1 MSLTILIKS
10 KKIRFFYKLS
20 SVQLGVAGAVLAGL
34 VWFSAMPSNKLEDAH
49 VRVEYTQSGLEQQKA
64 EVEALK
70 DKTKQ
75 QLTGMLLKLGEMQ
88 SQMHRLN
95 ALGEKLA
102 QQADLDLSE
111 FNLASL
117 PAIGGP
123 STETAEVSITSDLDV
138 LKQIDAMLLTLD
150 DKTQQLEALESIL
163 LNHGVYEESFISGR
177 PISSGWLSSY
187 YGIRKDPFNGLPTM
201 HKGLDFAGKYGSP
214 VVATGAGIV
223 TWADDRYGYGN
234 LVEVDHGD
242 GFVTRYGH
250 NETLHVRIGDV
261 VTKGQKIAAMG
272 STGRS
277 TGPHV
282 HYEVLHNGKH
292 VDPLK
297 YVYREA
303 SSN

>member
-1 MSLTILIKS
+1 MRLTILIKS

-20 SVQLGVAGAVLAGL
+20 TAQLVAAGAVFASVILIA
-34 VWFSAMPSNKLEDAH
+34 ANQDNKLDDAH
-49 VRVEYTQSGLEQQKA
+49 LRVEYTQSGLAQQKA
-64 EVEALK
+64 DVEALK
-70 DKTKQ
+70 DTTKQ
-75 QLTGMLLKLGEMQ
+75 QLTGMLMKLGEMQ
-88 SQMHRLN
+88 SQMLRLN

-102 QQADLDLSE
+102 QQADLDLAE

-123 STETAEVSITSDLDV
+123 SSETANVTISSDLDV

-297 YVYREA
+297 YVFREGD
-303 SSN
+303 SK

>member
-1 MSLTILIKS
+1 MSLTIFIKS
-10 KKIRFFYKLS
+10 KKTRMFYKLS
-20 SVQLGVAGAVLAGL
+20 TLQLACIGALITGL
-34 VWFSAMPSNKLEDAH
+34 VVFAMEQENTLADAH
-49 VRVEYTQSGLEQQKA
+49 VRVEYTQSGLAQQKN

-70 DKTKQ
+70 DSTKQ
-75 QLTGMLLKLGEMQ
+75 QLTGMIMKLGEMQ
-88 SQMHRLN
+88 SQLHRLN

-123 STETAEVSITSDLDV
+123 SSETAQLNIESDLDV
-138 LKQIDAMLLTLD
+138 LKRIDAMLLTLD

-163 LNHGVYEESFISGR
+163 LNHGVYQESFISGR

-187 YGIRKDPFNGLPTM
+187 YGIRKDPFSGMPTM
-201 HKGLDFAGKYGSP
+201 HKGLDFAGKYGSA

-234 LVEVDHGD
+234 LIEVDHGD

-250 NETLHVRIGDV
+250 NERLHVRIGDV
-261 VTKGQKIAAMG
+261 VTKGQKIASMG

-297 YVYREA
+297 YVFREA
-303 SSN
+303 SGK

>member
-1 MSLTILIKS
+1 MRLTILIKS

-20 SVQLGVAGAVLAGL
+20 TAQLVAAGAVFASVILIA
-34 VWFSAMPSNKLEDAH
+34 ANQDNKLDDAH
-49 VRVEYTQSGLEQQKA
+49 LRVEYTQSGLAQQKA
-64 EVEALK
+64 DVEALK
-70 DKTKQ
+70 DTTKQ
-75 QLTGMLLKLGEMQ
+75 QLTGMLMKLGEMQ
-88 SQMHRLN
+88 SQMLRLN

-102 QQADLDLSE
+102 QQADLDLAE

-123 STETAEVSITSDLDV
+123 SSETANVTINSDLDV

-297 YVYREA
+297 YVFREGD
-303 SSN
+303 SK

>member
-1 MSLTILIKS
+1 MSLTIVIKS
-10 KKIRFFYKLS
+10 KKIRLFYKLS
-20 SVQLGVAGAVLAGL
+20 FMQFGL
-34 VWFSAMPSNKLEDAH
+34 VGAALLGLIWVFVKTPHTLDDAH
-49 VRVEYTQSGLEQQKA
+49 VRVTYAQSGLEQQKS
-64 EVEALK
+64 EVKALK

-75 QLTGMLLKLGEMQ
+75 QLTGMLMKLGEIQ

-102 QQADLDLSE
+102 QQADLDLFE

-117 PAIGGP
+117 PAMGGP
-123 STETAEVSITSDLDV
+123 STETTEMIITSDLDV
-138 LKQIDAMLLTLD
+138 LKQIDAMLLILD
-150 DKTQQLEALESIL
+150 DKTQQLEALEAIL
-163 LNHGVYEESFISGR
+163 LNHGIDEESFISGR

-201 HKGLDFAGKYGSP
+201 HKGVDFAGKQGAP

-223 TWADDRYGYGN
+223 TWSDDRYGYGN

-242 GFVTRYGH
+242 GFLTRYGH

-261 VTKGQKIAAMG
+261 VTKGQKVASMG

-297 YVYREA
+297 YIDREA
-303 SSN
+303 SNN

>member
-1 MSLTILIKS
+1 MSLTILIKT
-10 KKIRFFYKLS
+10 KKNRFFYKLS
-20 SVQLGVAGAVLAGL
+20 FLQLGMASLVLVGL
-34 VWFSAMPSNKLEDAH
+34 IWLFITPSNKLDGAH
-49 VRVEYTQSGLEQQKA
+49 VRVEYTQRGLEQQKL
-64 EVEALK
+64 EVAALK

-75 QLTGMLLKLGEMQ
+75 QLTGMLMKLGEMQ
-88 SQMHRLN
+88 SQMLRLN

-102 QQADLDLSE
+102 QQTDLDLSE
-111 FNLASL
+111 FNLTSL

-123 STETAEVSITSDLDV
+123 TTASSELNMTTDLDV

-150 DKTQQLEALESIL
+150 DKTQQLEALEAIL
-163 LNHGVYEESFISGR
+163 LNHGVYQESFISGR

-187 YGIRKDPFNGLPTM
+187 YGIRKDPFSGLPTM
-201 HKGLDFAGKYGSP
+201 HKGVDFAGKSGSP

-234 LVEVDHGD
+234 MIEVDHGD

-261 VTKGQKIAAMG
+261 VTKGQKIASMG

-282 HYEVLHNGKH
+282 HYEVIHNGKH

-297 YVYREA
+297 YIARDA
-303 SSN
+303 NNH

>member
-20 SVQLGVAGAVLAGL
+20 TAHLVVAGAMVAGVML
-34 VWFSAMPSNKLEDAH
+34 VTANQENNLEDAH
-49 VRVEYTQSGLEQQKA
+49 SRVEYTQSGLEQQKA
-64 EVEALK
+64 DVESLK
-70 DKTKQ
+70 DETRQ
-75 QLTGMLLKLGEMQ
+75 QLTGMLMKLGEMQ

-102 QQADLDLSE
+102 QQADLDLAE

-123 STETAEVSITSDLDV
+123 SSETADVTISSNLDV
-138 LKQIDAMLLTLD
+138 LKKIDAMLLTLN

-163 LNHGVYEESFISGR
+163 LNHGVYAESFISGR

-201 HKGLDFAGKYGSP
+201 HKGLDFAGKYGAP

-234 LVEVDHGD
+234 LIEVDHGD

-261 VTKGQKIAAMG
+261 VTKGQKIASMG

-297 YVYREA
+297 YVFREGG
-303 SSN
+303 NK

>member
-20 SVQLGVAGAVLAGL
+20 TAQLIAAGALFASVILIA
-34 VWFSAMPSNKLEDAH
+34 ANQENKLDDAH
-49 VRVEYTQSGLEQQKA
+49 LRVEYTQSGLAQQKA
-64 EVEALK
+64 DVEALK
-70 DKTKQ
+70 DTTKQ
-75 QLTGMLLKLGEMQ
+75 QLTGMLMKLGEMQ
-88 SQMHRLN
+88 SQMLRLN

-102 QQADLDLSE
+102 QQADLDLAE

-123 STETAEVSITSDLDV
+123 SSETANVTISSDLDV

-297 YVYREA
+297 YVFREGD
-303 SSN
+303 SK